1 MNGPVNTGFLPR
13 QNPPYLTVFISTIS
27 GSNSSVFQ
35 VGRNIRLTWGSS
47 ELHIRSPIH
56 VSEYGLLTL
65 PESVYI
71 ENGGVLDVCGT
82 LSSDTGNITMR
93 DGGALR
99 ISDPATTLTLFAFCI
114 DYQGVLEPSTYCT
127 TPSSKV
133 IIQTTFYNKTA
144 DFTLDT
150 SQFIVSAA
158 HEGELTPAG
167 DALTKTACST
177 DSTLELKRN
186 QFCELDTGTHTYDS
200 VIVHPGAELR
210 LIGDEAGIDTTT
222 IEADSINVM
231 FLGKITGVGTG
242 YKTGGPGAATR
253 SSQGASHGGN
263 GLDNSDAPYG
273 NVRQPMTYGSNG
285 QGATSSSKRGGGQIK
300 LDVSNSLTIDGE
312 IDVTAQ
318 DTGSGGSVYIT
329 SPRFYGFGSIK
340 ADGGNGGGG
349 GGRISVSASN
359 TYDFT
364 GSFSAAGGNDGAG
377 DPTSPG
383 EYGPCHEKTC
393 LQGVQQSEFQTSLLR
408 YRD

>member
-1 MNGPVNTGFLPR
+1 MNGPANTGFLPR

-35 VGRNIRLTWGSS
+35 VGRNIKLTWGSS
-47 ELHIRSPIH
+47 ELHIRSPIR
-56 VSEYGLLTL
+56 VSEYGTLTL
-65 PESVYI
+65 PEAVYI
-71 ENGGVLDVCGT
+71 ENGGVLDICGT

-99 ISDPATTLTLFAFCI
+99 ISDPATTLTLFAFFI
-114 DYQGVLEPSTYCT
+114 DYLGVLEPSTYCN

-167 DALTKTACST
+167 GTLTKTACST

-200 VIVHPGAELR
+200 IIIHPGAELR

-242 YKTGGPGAATR
+242 YKTGGPGSATN

-263 GLDNSDAPYG
+263 GRYNSDAPYG
-273 NVRQPMTYGSNG
+273 NVRKPMAYGSNG
-285 QGATSSSKRGGGQIK
+285 QGATSSTKRGGGQIK

-318 DTGSGGSVYIT
+318 DTGSGGSVYII
-329 SPRFYGFGSIK
+329 SLRFYGFGSIK

-364 GSFSAAGGNDGAG
+364 GSFSAAGGSNGAG
-377 DPTSPG
+377 NPTSPG
-383 EYGPCHEKTC
+383 KYGPRHEKTC
-393 LQGVQQSEFQTSLLR
+393 LRGF
-408 YRD
+408 